1 MASRNL
7 SCKESIALYH
17 NLQSRMFVV
26 CTVKYVPVY
35 KNIHT
40 KCVLFPRNLWIRNFV
55 FYVMFKKSFISMI
68 RLFKTPICCPPKC
81 HNSHIDAVM
90 LMKFLSEG
98 VGGSISSRTVLCF
111 HSFCLGCQLMQVL
124 WHNIFLL
131 VKIYCYLT

>member
-26 CTVKYVPVY
+26 YSKICIQEYTY
-35 KNIHT
+35 KMCSFSQ
-40 KCVLFPRNLWIRNFV
+40 KFMDKKFC

-111 HSFCLGCQLMQVL
+111 SLILFGLSIDASFMA
-124 WHNIFLL
+124 
-131 VKIYCYLT
+131 